1 MLINIFLDDKNRIKP
16 TRVVMIDYDEKR
28 IILGNNDN
36 IMSIEPPVKS
46 RNDEVLEAQIEL
58 SEGFGLILFD
68 ANTQS

>member
-1 MLINIFLDDKNRIKP
+1 MLINIFLDDKNRIIP

-58 SEGFGLILFD
+58 SEGYGFILFD